1 MQNKV
6 TFKIVNT
13 SDPQLGFRTISV
25 PEEAPFAACVKYVAE
40 EFKVNPSTCAI
51 LSNNGT
57 GVSLQQNA
65 GQVFLKYG
73 AELQMIPRDRVG

>member
-1 MQNKV
+1 M
-6 TFKIVNT
+6 IT
-13 SDPQLGFRTISV
+13 SIFISV

-57 GVSLQQNA
+57 GVSL
-65 GQVFLKYG
+65 
-73 AELQMIPRDRVG
+73 